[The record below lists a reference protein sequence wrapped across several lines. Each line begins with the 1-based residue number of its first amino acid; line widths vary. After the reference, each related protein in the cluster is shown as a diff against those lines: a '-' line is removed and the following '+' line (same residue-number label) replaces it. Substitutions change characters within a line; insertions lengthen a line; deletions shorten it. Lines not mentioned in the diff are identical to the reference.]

1 MKKILPLALLF
12 FAFIGFSCKSP
23 SAPAPTPGV
32 EQFKVTYYYGDKSQ
46 SQYYYKGEKLKFI
59 ETPVMEGYVF
69 KGWYSD
75 EGLTDRV
82 NEGIEVTENLFLY
95 GRFDKII
102 SSYSVKFLNDD
113 GYPVENGEFADK
125 TPGDEITIPET
136 PDSVTNSGWTFKGWC
151 TDKDGNSAY
160 LNGETYTLSETDDLD
175 RNGEIIFY
183 ALYKDP
189 DEAEIEVESVSIQS
203 GDFVLKLNETRKL
216 EVGFVPSNADNK
228 NVTWSVEGDAVSVSP
243 DGLVTVL
250 KEGEAVIRITSS
262 NGKTDSVTV
271 TVGNPLEK
279 ISVQSENSSSIA
291 FVDTQVNLIV
301 KKVFA
306 DGTSENITLPDS
318 GLVLSVDPVA
328 GATLNDFV
336 FSASEPGAYK
346 ITATYGGLTGEY
358 TITVVEKPEGGL
370 GFTYPA
376 SGAFSPVDSN
386 GDEAGF
392 GWDDLIFEP
401 GGRID
406 SDGNLEVAVYSKN
419 AERILLE
426 IYSTAYGEDAVYDY
440 WMEKGSDNF
449 WRAELDDVPAGTLYA
464 FRVWGANWT
473 FSEEWVRGNSSAGFV
488 SDYDSIGSR
497 FNPNKVLFDPY
508 AREISH
514 DKSNPA
520 ALGTYDNG
528 MYGTGAEIY
537 EGTERRNFDT
547 GKYAPKSVVVVDNTY
562 FGVKPQIPQQ
572 DAAIYEAHVRGLTK
586 HSSSANLSSILN
598 GIEGFE
604 NVMDIPLEY
613 QGTYKGAGMMA
624 PYLKALGINTIE
636 LLPVHESDNDA
647 NPDDAPGGNYWAYM
661 TYGYFAPDRRYSY
674 DKSYGGPT
682 KEFKE
687 MVKAFHDE
695 GIEVYLDVVF
705 NHSGEG
711 GPWYNAEDN
720 YNTAELTFMRG
731 FDCSEYYCLTPSKV
745 GDHWQSTGC
754 GNNLRCDNQV
764 VQDLILDSLTYWI
777 DEMGVDGY
785 RFDLAPVIGREFD
798 SGSGDWYFNPN
809 SQILSDISALGA
821 SKNAEM
827 IAEAW
832 DTRGDGYQVGK
843 FPSGWGEWN
852 GRFRDAIR
860 GYVNTGNRGAV
871 NDYING
877 DHNNFNDQGGPHK
890 TVNFV
895 VAHDG
900 FTLADLCSY
909 QGAGNALNG
918 TLTWPFG
925 PSDGGNGDQNTLGFL
940 NWSGTEDEQKAS
952 KRQAA
957 RNYIALQMI
966 SRGVP
971 MIVYGDEFS
980 RTQNGNNNPYNIDS
994 VATWNNYNMIN
1005 TTSPHLVE
1013 TGGGGAYHNNF
1024 GTFNNTGNVN
1034 GNFMFMNYMLN
1045 LRASEPAFRQT
1056 DYSVVYDFK
1065 KEDGVTTLTDGD
1077 RCVWIKI
1084 NGSSVTGGSDYLV
1097 FSNMYTQKVDFTVPA
1112 PASGKKWVIIA
1123 DTASWAEPNY
1133 NCWNPLTQDAYSGV
1147 YGVNAWS
1154 VVILKQVDQ

>member
-12 FAFIGFSCKSP
+12 FVFIGFSCKSP
-23 SAPAPTPGV
+23 SAPAPTPAT
-32 EQFKVTYYYGDKSQ
+32 ESYKVTYFD
-46 SQYYYKGEKLKFI
+46 GEKSLGYRYFEKGQTLQFI
-59 ETPVMEGYVF
+59 AAPEKEGYDFVE
-69 KGWYSD
+69 WYLDSD
-75 EGLTDRV
+75 LTIRAEEGV
-82 NEGIEVTENLFLY
+82 EVTEHLY
-95 GRFDKII
+95 IYAKYLQTTQLSSIRF
-102 SSYSVKFLNDD
+102 
-113 GYPVENGEFADK
+113 
-125 TPGDEITIPET
+125 
-136 PDSVTNSGWTFKGWC
+136 
-151 TDKDGNSAY
+151 KDGTASVEANKGLA
-160 LNGETYTLSETDDLD
+160 LEV
-175 RNGEIIFY
+175 Y
-183 ALYKDP
+183 ALY
-189 DEAEIEVESVSIQS
+189 ESGEEILIESSGLVFSVAPSENASVSDFTFSATEPGEYTVTVTYS
-203 GDFVLKLNETRKL
+203 GKTAQLT
-216 EVGFVPSNADNK
+216 
-228 NVTWSVEGDAVSVSP
+228 
-243 DGLVTVL
+243 VTVL
-250 KEGEAVIRITSS
+250 E
-262 NGKTDSVTV
+262 
-271 TVGNPLEK
+271 
-279 ISVQSENSSSIA
+279 
-291 FVDTQVNLIV
+291 
-301 KKVFA
+301 
-306 DGTSENITLPDS
+306 
-318 GLVLSVDPVA
+318 PV
-328 GATLNDFV
+328 
-336 FSASEPGAYK
+336 
-346 ITATYGGLTGEY
+346 TGE
-358 TITVVEKPEGGL
+358 L
-370 GFTYPA
+370 GSTYPA

-386 GDEAGF
+386 GTESGF
-392 GWDDLIFEP
+392 GWDDLTFEP

-406 SDGNLEVAVYSKN
+406 SEGNLEVAVYSKN
-419 AERILLE
+419 ATKVLLE

-473 FSEEWVRGNSSAGFV
+473 FDESWERGNSSAGFV
-488 SDYDSIGSR
+488 RDYDSIGSR

-514 DKSNPA
+514 DKSNPT

-586 HSSSANLSSILN
+586 HSSSANLSSILS

-624 PYLKALGINTIE
+624 PYLKALGINTVE

-745 GDHWQSTGC
+745 GC
-754 GNNLRCDNQV
+754 GNNLRCDNKV

-785 RFDLAPVIGREFD
+785 RFDLAPVIGRELNPS
-798 SGSGDWYFNPN
+798 SGNWDYN
-809 SQILSDISALGA
+809 SNAQILSEIAALGE

-832 DTRGDGYQVGK
+832 DIGAYGVGT
-843 FPSGWGEWN
+843 FPAGWGEWN

-877 DHNNFNDQGGPHK
+877 DYNNFNDQGGPHK

-909 QGAGNALNG
+909 QGAGNAMNG

-925 PSDGGNGDQNTLGFL
+925 PSDGGNGDQNTLGFV

-1024 GTFNNTGNVN
+1024 GTFKNTGNVN
-1034 GNFMFMNYMLN
+1034 GNFIFMKYMLN
-1045 LRASEPAFRQT
+1045 LRASEPALRQT
-1056 DYSVVYDFK
+1056 DYNVYYDFK
-1065 KEDGVTTLTDGD
+1065 KEDGTNTLTDGD

-1084 NGSSVTGGSDYLV
+1084 NGSSVPGGSDYLV
-1097 FSNMYTQKVDFTVPA
+1097 FSNMWQEQVSFTVPT

-1133 NCWNPLTQDAYSGV
+1133 NCWNPLTQNAYSGK
-1147 YGVNAWS
+1147 YGVNPWS
-1154 VVILKQVDQ
+1154 VVILKQVDG

>member
-1 MKKILPLALLF
+1 MKKILPLVLLF
-12 FAFIGFSCKSP
+12 FVFIGFSCKSP
-23 SAPAPTPGV
+23 STPALTPSV
-32 EQFKVTYYYGDKSQ
+32 EQFKVIYYYGDKSQ
-46 SQYYYKGEKLKFI
+46 SQYYKKGEKLKFI
-59 ETPVMEGYVF
+59 ETPVKEGYKF

-75 EGLTDRV
+75 EGLTDYV
-82 NEGIEVTENLFLY
+82 DEGIEVTENLFLY

-113 GYPVENGEFADK
+113 GNPVENGEFADK
-125 TPGDEITIPET
+125 TPGSEIKIPAS
-136 PDSVTNSGWTFKGWC
+136 PVSVTNSDWKFKGWC

-160 LNGETYTLSETDDLD
+160 LNGDTYTLSEADDLD
-175 RNGEIIFY
+175 RDREIIFY
-183 ALYKDP
+183 AQFKDP
-189 DEAEIEVESVSIQS
+189 SAAEIKVESVLIQS

-216 EVGFVPSNADNK
+216 EVGFVPSNADDK
-228 NVTWSVEGDAVSVSP
+228 KVTWSTDNSSVITVDQS
-243 DGLVTVL
+243 GLVTG
-250 KEGEAVIRITSS
+250 KSEGNATVTVTTA

-271 TVGNPLEK
+271 TVK
-279 ISVQSENSSSIA
+279 A
-291 FVDTQVNLIV
+291 
-301 KKVFA
+301 
-306 DGTSENITLPDS
+306 
-318 GLVLSVDPVA
+318 
-328 GATLNDFV
+328 
-336 FSASEPGAYK
+336 
-346 ITATYGGLTGEY
+346 
-358 TITVVEKPEGGL
+358 GL
-370 GFTYPA
+370 GHTYPV

-386 GDEAGF
+386 GVQSGF
-392 GWDDLIFEP
+392 GWNNLTFEP

-406 SDGNLEVAVYSKN
+406 AEGNLEVAVYSKN
-419 AERILLE
+419 AEKVLLE

-473 FSEEWVRGNSSAGFV
+473 FDESWERGNSSAGFV
-488 SDYDSIGSR
+488 SDYNSQGSR

-514 DKSNPA
+514 DKSNPT
-520 ALGTYDNG
+520 ALGTLDGG
-528 MYGTGAEIY
+528 MYGTGSELY
-537 EGTERRNFDT
+537 QGTERRNFDT

-711 GPWYNAEDN
+711 GPWYGDKDN

-731 FDCSEYYCLTPSKV
+731 FDCSEYYCLVPKTI
-745 GDHWQSTGC
+745 GAHWESTGC

-809 SQILSDISALGA
+809 SQILSDISALGE

-877 DHNNFNDQGGPHK
+877 DYNNFNDQGGPHK

-909 QGAGNALNG
+909 QGAGNAMNG

-925 PSDGGNGDQNTLGFL
+925 PSDGGNGDQNTLGF
-940 NWSGTEDEQKAS
+940 GHDPAM

-1005 TTSPHLVE
+1005 TTSPHTVP
-1013 TGGGGAYHNNF
+1013 TGGEGAYHNNF

-1034 GNFMFMNYMLN
+1034 GNFIFMKYTLN

-1056 DYSVVYDFK
+1056 DYNVSYDFK
-1065 KEDGVTTLTDGD
+1065 KEDGESTLTDGD

-1084 NGSSVTGGSDYLV
+1084 NGSKVPGGSDYLV
-1097 FSNMYTQKVDFTVPA
+1097 FSNMWQEQVSFTVPK

-1123 DTASWAEPNY
+1123 DTASWAESSY
-1133 NCWNPLTQDAYSGV
+1133 NCWDPLKQNAYSGE

-1154 VVILKQVDQ
+1154 VVILKQVDE

>member
-23 SAPAPTPGV
+23 SAPAPTPSV
-32 EQFKVTYYYGDKSQ
+32 EQFKVTFYDGEQVIGSDYKK
-46 SQYYYKGEKLKFI
+46 KGEALEFI
-59 ETPVMEGYVF
+59 DAPEKEGYDFVD
-69 KGWYSD
+69 WYLDSD
-75 EGLTDRV
+75 LTIRAIEGV
-82 NEGIEVTENLFLY
+82 EVTEHLY
-95 GRFDKII
+95 IYAKYLQTTQLSSIRF
-102 SSYSVKFLNDD
+102 
-113 GYPVENGEFADK
+113 
-125 TPGDEITIPET
+125 
-136 PDSVTNSGWTFKGWC
+136 
-151 TDKDGNSAY
+151 KDGTASVEANKGLA
-160 LNGETYTLSETDDLD
+160 LEV
-175 RNGEIIFY
+175 Y
-183 ALYKDP
+183 ALY
-189 DEAEIEVESVSIQS
+189 ESGEEILIESSGLVFSVAPSENASVSDFTFSATEPGEYTVTVTYS
-203 GDFVLKLNETRKL
+203 GKTAQLT
-216 EVGFVPSNADNK
+216 
-228 NVTWSVEGDAVSVSP
+228 
-243 DGLVTVL
+243 VTVL
-250 KEGEAVIRITSS
+250 E
-262 NGKTDSVTV
+262 
-271 TVGNPLEK
+271 
-279 ISVQSENSSSIA
+279 
-291 FVDTQVNLIV
+291 
-301 KKVFA
+301 
-306 DGTSENITLPDS
+306 
-318 GLVLSVDPVA
+318 PV
-328 GATLNDFV
+328 
-336 FSASEPGAYK
+336 
-346 ITATYGGLTGEY
+346 TGE
-358 TITVVEKPEGGL
+358 L
-370 GFTYPA
+370 GSTYPA

-386 GDEAGF
+386 GAEAGF
-392 GWDDLIFEP
+392 GWNDLTFEP

-406 SDGNLEVAVYSKN
+406 SEGNLEVAVYSKN
-419 AERILLE
+419 ATKVLLE

-473 FSEEWVRGNSSAGFV
+473 FDESWERGNSSAGFV

-514 DKSNPA
+514 DKSDPA

-528 MYGTGAEIY
+528 MYGTGDETY
-537 EGTERRNFDT
+537 QGTLRRNFDT
-547 GKYAPKSVVVVDNTY
+547 GKYAPKSVVVVDNTGY
-562 FGVKPQIPQQ
+562 GTKPAIPQQ
-572 DAAIYEAHVRGLTK
+572 DAIIYETHLRGLTK
-586 HSSSANLSSILN
+586 HSSSANLSSILS
-598 GIEGFE
+598 GIDGFE
-604 NVMDIPLEY
+604 DVENIPAAY

-624 PYLKALGINTIE
+624 PYLKALGINTVE

-711 GPWYNAEDN
+711 GPWYGDKDD

-731 FDCSEYYCLTPSKV
+731 FDCSEYYCLVPKTI
-745 GDHWQSTGC
+745 GAHWESTGC
-754 GNNLRCDNQV
+754 GNNLRCDNKV

-798 SGSGDWYFNPN
+798 SGSGNWYFNPN
-809 SQILSDISALGA
+809 SQILSDIAALGA

-871 NDYING
+871 NHYING
-877 DHNNFNDQGGPHK
+877 DYNNFNDQGGPHK

-925 PSDGGNGDQNTLGFL
+925 PSDGGNGDQNTLGFV
-940 NWSGTEDEQKAS
+940 NWSDSEDSQKAS

-1034 GNFMFMNYMLN
+1034 GNFIFMKYMLN
-1045 LRASEPAFRQT
+1045 LRASEPALRQT

-1065 KEDGVTTLTDGD
+1065 KEDGTNTLTDGD

-1084 NGSSVTGGSDYLV
+1084 NGSSVPGGSDYLV
-1097 FSNMYTQKVDFTVPA
+1097 FSNMWQEQVSFTVPT
-1112 PASGKKWVIIA
+1112 PASGKKWVRIA

-1133 NCWNPLTQDAYSGV
+1133 NCWNPLTQDAYSGE

-1154 VVILKQVDQ
+1154 VVIFKQVDE

>member
-23 SAPAPTPGV
+23 SAPAPTPSVEEFKITFYDGEKFLGADYKKKGEALEFIDAPEKEGYDFVNWYLDSDLTIQAYEGV
-32 EQFKVTYYYGDKSQ
+32 EVTGHLYIYAKYLQATKLSSIRFKNGTASVEAN
-46 SQYYYKGEKLKFI
+46 KGLA
-59 ETPVMEGYVF
+59 
-69 KGWYSD
+69 
-75 EGLTDRV
+75 L
-82 NEGIEVTENLFLY
+82 EV
-95 GRFDKII
+95 
-102 SSYSVKFLNDD
+102 
-113 GYPVENGEFADK
+113 
-125 TPGDEITIPET
+125 
-136 PDSVTNSGWTFKGWC
+136 
-151 TDKDGNSAY
+151 
-160 LNGETYTLSETDDLD
+160 
-175 RNGEIIFY
+175 Y
-183 ALYKDP
+183 ALY
-189 DEAEIEVESVSIQS
+189 ESGEEILIESSGLVFSVAPSENASVS
-203 GDFVLKLNETRKL
+203 DFTFSATEPGSYT
-216 EVGFVPSNADNK
+216 
-228 NVTWSVEGDAVSVSP
+228 VTVTYRGKTAQ
-243 DGLVTVL
+243 LTVTVL
-250 KEGEAVIRITSS
+250 E
-262 NGKTDSVTV
+262 
-271 TVGNPLEK
+271 
-279 ISVQSENSSSIA
+279 
-291 FVDTQVNLIV
+291 
-301 KKVFA
+301 
-306 DGTSENITLPDS
+306 
-318 GLVLSVDPVA
+318 PV
-328 GATLNDFV
+328 
-336 FSASEPGAYK
+336 
-346 ITATYGGLTGEY
+346 TGE
-358 TITVVEKPEGGL
+358 L
-370 GFTYPA
+370 GSTYPA

-386 GDEAGF
+386 GTESGF
-392 GWDDLIFEP
+392 GWDDLTFEP

-406 SDGNLEVAVYSKN
+406 TEGNLEVAVYSKN
-419 AERILLE
+419 AERVLLE

-473 FSEEWVRGNSSAGFV
+473 FDESWERGNSSAGFV

-514 DKSNPA
+514 DKSDPT

-586 HSSSANLSSILN
+586 HSSSANLSSILS

-624 PYLKALGINTIE
+624 PYLKALGINTVE

-647 NPDDAPGGNYWAYM
+647 NPYDAPGGNYWAYM

-754 GNNLRCDNQV
+754 GNNLRCDNKV

-785 RFDLAPVIGREFD
+785 RFDLAPVIGRELNPS
-798 SGSGDWYFNPN
+798 SGNWDYN
-809 SQILSDISALGA
+809 SNAQILKDIAELGE

-832 DTRGDGYQVGK
+832 DIGAYGVGT
-843 FPSGWGEWN
+843 FPAGWGEWN

-877 DHNNFNDQGGPHK
+877 DFHNFNDQGGPHK

-909 QGAGNALNG
+909 QGAGNAMNG

-925 PSDGGNGDQNTLGFL
+925 PSDGGNGDQNTLGFV

-1024 GTFNNTGNVN
+1024 GTFKNTGNVN
-1034 GNFMFMNYMLN
+1034 GNFMFMKYMLN
-1045 LRASEPAFRQT
+1045 LRASEPALRQT
-1056 DYSVVYDFK
+1056 DYNVSYDFK
-1065 KEDGVTTLTDGD
+1065 KEDGTNTLTDGD

-1084 NGSSVTGGSDYLV
+1084 NGSSVPGGSDYLV
-1097 FSNMYTQKVDFTVPA
+1097 FSNMWQEQVSFTVPEA
-1112 PASGKKWVIIA
+1112 ASGKKWVRIA
-1123 DTASWAEPNY
+1123 DTASWAEPDY
-1133 NCWNPLTQDAYSGV
+1133 NCWNPLTQNAYSGK

-1154 VVILKQVDQ
+1154 VVIFKQVDE

>member
-12 FAFIGFSCKSP
+12 FVFIGFSCKSP
-23 SAPAPTPGV
+23 SAPAPTPSV
-32 EQFKVTYYYGDKSQ
+32 EQFKVTFYDGEQVIGSDYKK
-46 SQYYYKGEKLKFI
+46 KGEALEFI
-59 ETPVMEGYVF
+59 DAPEKEGYDFVD
-69 KGWYSD
+69 WYLDSD
-75 EGLTDRV
+75 LAIRAIEGV
-82 NEGIEVTENLFLY
+82 EVTEHLY
-95 GRFDKII
+95 IYAKYLQSTQLSSIRFKAKTA
-102 SSYSVKFLNDD
+102 SVEAN
-113 GYPVENGEFADK
+113 
-125 TPGDEITIPET
+125 
-136 PDSVTNSGWTFKGWC
+136 KGL
-151 TDKDGNSAY
+151 A
-160 LNGETYTLSETDDLD
+160 LEV
-175 RNGEIIFY
+175 Y
-183 ALYKDP
+183 ALY
-189 DEAEIEVESVSIQS
+189 ESGEEILIESSGLVFSVAPSENASVS
-203 GDFVLKLNETRKL
+203 DFTFSATEPGSYT
-216 EVGFVPSNADNK
+216 
-228 NVTWSVEGDAVSVSP
+228 VTVTYRGKTAQ
-243 DGLVTVL
+243 LTVTVL
-250 KEGEAVIRITSS
+250 E
-262 NGKTDSVTV
+262 
-271 TVGNPLEK
+271 
-279 ISVQSENSSSIA
+279 
-291 FVDTQVNLIV
+291 
-301 KKVFA
+301 
-306 DGTSENITLPDS
+306 
-318 GLVLSVDPVA
+318 PV
-328 GATLNDFV
+328 
-336 FSASEPGAYK
+336 
-346 ITATYGGLTGEY
+346 TGE
-358 TITVVEKPEGGL
+358 L
-370 GFTYPA
+370 GSTYPV

-386 GDEAGF
+386 GTESGF
-392 GWDDLIFEP
+392 GWDDLEFEP

-406 SDGNLEVAVYSKN
+406 SEGNLEVAVYSKN
-419 AERILLE
+419 AERVLLE
-426 IYSTAYGEDAVYDY
+426 IYSTAYGEEAVYDY

-473 FSEEWVRGNSSAGFV
+473 FDKSWERGNSSAGFV
-488 SDYDSIGSR
+488 RDYDSIGSR

-514 DKSNPA
+514 DKSDPA

-528 MYGTGAEIY
+528 MYGTGGEIY

-572 DAAIYEAHVRGLTK
+572 DAIIYETHVRGLTK

-598 GIEGFE
+598 GIDGFE
-604 NVMDIPLEY
+604 DVVSIPAAY

-624 PYLKALGINTIE
+624 PYLKALGINTVE

-674 DKSYGGPT
+674 DQSYGGPT

-711 GPWYNAEDN
+711 GPWYNADDN

-745 GDHWQSTGC
+745 GDHWQTTGC

-785 RFDLAPVIGREFD
+785 RFDLAPVIGRELNPS
-798 SGSGDWYFNPN
+798 SGNWDYN
-809 SQILSDISALGA
+809 SKAQILSEIAALGE

-832 DTRGDGYQVGK
+832 DIGAYGVGT
-843 FPSGWGEWN
+843 FPAGWGEWN

-877 DHNNFNDQGGPHK
+877 DFHNFNDQGGPHK

-909 QGAGNALNG
+909 QGAGNAMNG

-925 PSDGGNGDQNTLGFL
+925 PSDGGNGDQNTLGFV
-940 NWSGTEDEQKAS
+940 NWSDSEDNQKAS

-1034 GNFMFMNYMLN
+1034 GNFIFMKYMLN
-1045 LRASEPAFRQT
+1045 LRASEPALRQT

-1065 KEDGVTTLTDGD
+1065 KENGVSTLTDGD

-1084 NGSSVTGGSDYLV
+1084 NGSKVSGGSDYLV
-1097 FSNMYTQKVDFTVPA
+1097 FSNMWQEQVSFTVPE
-1112 PASGKKWVIIA
+1112 PASGKKWVRIA

-1133 NCWNPLTQDAYSGV
+1133 NCWNPLTQNAYSGE

-1154 VVILKQVDQ
+1154 VVIFKQVDE